1 MRCSTTR
8 LLTTLAIASNRD
20 MDNPVQGTKLNFGC
34 GSHQPSGWV
43 NGDIDISVFPDGLD
57 DHHVLL
63 EQRPLERALGYADG
77 DITYLPFPDGDVQQ
91 VMMCHVLEHIRPE
104 DVVRTLREVRRV
116 LRVGGQLL
124 IICPDIR
131 VTLKHMLDLPLCPRG
146 NPQLGG
152 AVSFSD
158 PPKPISLG
166 QTPWTMEEVVRLL
179 FADVVLEDDPI
190 DPELPRSGHKWNTYG
205 SRLLNVVKR
214 VFPSTVLL
222 PQTYRSS
229 GRWNDPDS
237 GYEWPT
243 SGWRELTCA
252 VLATVTPQG
261 P

>member
-1 MRCSTTR
+1 M
-8 LLTTLAIASNRD
+8 
-20 MDNPVQGTKLNFGC
+20 KLNFGC

-63 EQRPLERALGYADG
+63 KQNPLERPIGYADG
-77 DITYLPFPDGDVQQ
+77 DITHLPFPDGNVQQ

-124 IICPDIR
+124 IICPDIY
-131 VTLKHMLDLPLCPRG
+131 TILTHMLDLPRPFPRG

-152 AVSFSD
+152 DINFSD
-158 PPKPISLG
+158 PPKPIGLG
-166 QTPWTMEEVVRLL
+166 QTPWTTEEVVRLL

-222 PQTYRSS
+222 PQTYRGF

-243 SGWRELTCA
+243 SGWQELTCA